1 MVIRNQSSD
10 GDPGRGRGNLLLL
23 LSLISGISYSIIRCP
38 LFGQF
43 SLAKYWIGKCLV
55 PFHPIE
61 GRYDDVEYDLARVL
75 ENDDVY
81 SFSKV
86 YNMHKTNNQCFFF
99 SWLLTLHFPNICKQI
114 GALYA
119 GWKTSPMMWYW
130 SIVIVPPLLL
140 DFLVGNIFLVNVVK
154 ECIILKTVILIIG
167 AWLFKCIYKYVRVH
181 TTTVE

>member
-43 SLAKYWIGKCLV
+43 SLAKYWISKCLSI
-55 PFHPIE
+55 PLKADMMILNMTWLE
-61 GRYDDVEYDLARVL
+61 LWRMMMYIALARYIICIRPTANV
-75 ENDDVY
+75 
-81 SFSKV
+81 
-86 YNMHKTNNQCFFF
+86 FFF